1 MNENS
6 STRFAASA
14 TSSKTSPEVA
24 RCSRW
29 SLAARLTAWYAGSA
43 FVLILAAICFL
54 YWALVTTLER
64 EDDHFL
70 ADKARVLFTI
80 VRESPDDVRE
90 LKQEIDRESLPR
102 PAGQLYLR
110 ILDTSGRTIAET
122 TGMGERL
129 PPDRFPLAAVPEKA
143 AERVA
148 EINLAAGQSYRGL
161 TVAVTDRR
169 IIQVA
174 MDRTGEEELLASYRW
189 YAGLTLT
196 IALVSCAVAGYT
208 LARRGL
214 RPLRD
219 ISKTVEKIGSS
230 TLHERLDPAAFPV
243 ELAVLAARF
252 NDMLNRLE
260 ESFHRLERF
269 SADIA
274 HELRTPVNNLRGEV
288 EVALGQ
294 PRSPE
299 DYRDILSSSLEEF
312 ARLASLIDSLLF
324 LARSES
330 PQSQLLK
337 QRLQIGTELATVR
350 DFYEAAAHEAGIQLV
365 VKADDEGIAADLD
378 RTLFQRAVGNLVANA
393 LAHTPRGGRVTLS
406 AERSE
411 NEVRIEVSDT
421 GAGIPP
427 EHLPHVFDRFYRA
440 DPARTS
446 GGGSIGLGLAL
457 VQTIASLHGG
467 SCTIASAVGRG
478 TTVTLAFPMMAQD
491 K

>member
-6 STRFAASA
+6 STRSAESA
-14 TSSKTSPEVA
+14 TSSKTKPEATA
-24 RCSRW
+24 RLPRW

-70 ADKARVLFTI
+70 ADKARVLLAI
-80 VRESPDDVRE
+80 VREAPDDTRE

-110 ILDTSGRTIAET
+110 ILDASGKTIAET
-122 TGMGERL
+122 TGMSERL
-129 PPDRFPLAAVPEKA
+129 PPDRFPLAASADKA
-143 AERVA
+143 DERVA
-148 EINLAAGQSYRGL
+148 EINLAKGQSFRVLTMQAVAEPNGNRG
-161 TVAVTDRR
+161 R

-196 IALVSCAVAGYT
+196 IALVSCAVAGYA

-219 ISKTVEKIGSS
+219 ISKTVGKIGSS
-230 TLHERLDPAAFPV
+230 TLHERLDAAAFPV

-294 PRSPE
+294 PRSPD
-299 DYRDILSSSLEEF
+299 DYRDVLASGLEEF
-312 ARLASLIDSLLF
+312 GRLTGLIDTLLF
-324 LARSES
+324 LARAES
-330 PQSQLLK
+330 PQAQINR
-337 QRLQIGTELATVR
+337 QRLDVGRELATVR
-350 DFYEAAAHEAGIQLV
+350 DFYEAAAHEAGIDLK
-365 VKADDEGIAADLD
+365 VKAEDGIAADVD

-393 LAHTPRGGRVTLS
+393 LAHTPRGGAVTL
-406 AERSE
+406 AAARDTDA
-411 NEVRIEVSDT
+411 VRVEVSDT
-421 GAGIPP
+421 GRGIAP
-427 EHLPHVFDRFYRA
+427 
-440 DPARTS
+440 
-446 GGGSIGLGLAL
+446 
-457 VQTIASLHGG
+457 
-467 SCTIASAVGRG
+467 
-478 TTVTLAFPMMAQD
+478 
-491 K
+491 